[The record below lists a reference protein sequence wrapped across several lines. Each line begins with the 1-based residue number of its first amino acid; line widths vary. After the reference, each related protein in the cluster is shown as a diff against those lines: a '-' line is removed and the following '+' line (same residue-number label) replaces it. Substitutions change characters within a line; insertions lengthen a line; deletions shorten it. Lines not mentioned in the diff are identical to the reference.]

1 MNDYRSNITGPDL
14 LPAFPNAEPFVI
26 GGHLTH
32 HDKDFDT
39 HCGYLSPDEAAIL
52 HTIAKDFPGLWCEI
66 GSHTGWSGAHILTA
80 GNDLVA
86 MEPRFVELPFRE
98 RTREN
103 LARVYGPGVGTFYGM
118 SMRSDQYFACNT
130 AEMFDGAFVDGDH
143 DPPMPWND
151 AQLVLPRLKERAVVV
166 FHDFVGWPVRD
177 GVRYLIGEGFKFR
190 VYNTAQMLGVCWRG
204 DWTPPRHE
212 PDPTRD
218 WPMIRAQH
226 TDFDYSGEYCWH
238 NWIDVT
244 SLGDDERHQLCGLC
258 SARRTEPLEEISLS

>member
-14 LPAFPNAEPFVI
+14 LPAFPHAEPFVI
-26 GGHLTH
+26 GGHMTH
-32 HDKDFDT
+32 HDRDFDT

-66 GSHTGWSGAHILTA
+66 GSHTGWSGAHIATA
-80 GNDLVA
+80 GCDLVA
-86 MEPRFVELPFRE
+86 LEPRFVELPFYARAV
-98 RTREN
+98 EN
-103 LARVYGPGVGTFYGM
+103 WNRCGLSDRIYPM

-130 AEMFDGAFVDGDH
+130 QEMFDGAFVDGDH

-177 GVRYLIGEGFKFR
+177 GVRLLVNEGFRFR
-190 VYNTAQMLGVCWRG
+190 AYNTAQMLGVCWRG
-204 DWTPPRHE
+204 DWTPPDHV

-218 WPMIRAQH
+218 WEAVRASH
-226 TDFDYSGEYCWH
+226 DDFEFFY
-238 NWIDVT
+238 
-244 SLGDDERHQLCGLC
+244 
-258 SARRTEPLEEISLS
+258 ARES